1 MPRNKKKPFYA
12 RKRLDDE
19 EQPYDLSRY
28 VTKTK
33 KIVEEHINGTL
44 DTTLYPYTTE
54 APVSTAES
62 TRSLRKTAQPTWDK
76 KQPNVKGSRLYVF
89 IAGGVTYSEIRAMH
103 ELCHSQGRDIIVG
116 STHIL
121 TPRQFVLN
129 LRHLAN
135 GPPRPFP
142 PAIPPYKAPP
152 VNNPSPMSSRSTP
165 GAPLSRPV
173 NPAPMTPSPH
183 RPLTPDYRGGAAPG
197 PGGMRTI
204 QKDASGRFVAP
215 SMPHGPI
222 PPRSPAQSSPQYQSE
237 AQEKKKGKMFGF
249 I

>member
-1 MPRNKKKPFYA
+1 
-12 RKRLDDE
+12 
-19 EQPYDLSRY
+19 LSRY
-28 VTKTK
+28 ITKTK

-44 DTTLYPYTTE
+44 DLTLYPYTTE
-54 APVSTAES
+54 APINTSES
-62 TRSLRKTAQPTWDK
+62 TRSLRKTAQTTWDK

-142 PAIPPYKAPP
+142 PAIPPYKAPAAISP
-152 VNNPSPMSSRSTP
+152 APMSSRSAP
-165 GAPLSRPV
+165 SSSKPLSRPI
-173 NPAPMTPSPH
+173 NPAPMPPSPH
-183 RPLTPDYRGGAAPG
+183 RPITPDYRGGGANAAPG

-215 SMPHGPI
+215 PMPHSPI

-237 AQEKKKGKMFGF
+237 APEKKKGKMFGF